1 MSITRVSDFSENSF
15 AFEDSVRNRFG
26 SKKIGL
32 VAEDGGPLLL
42 RLENCLAYG
51 INKNNKFGKDNY
63 TIPLAVGTHTEFVS
77 ALETVE
83 KKCAAV
89 VGKPDTNVMR
99 CFYRSG
105 RQPVLYAKIYWSTAM
120 YREDGSGDISPMK
133 ERDGHFYLDALIR
146 ISSIYLSGNMVSIQV
161 KLHAGGKV
169 FEGEDGGTSEEA
181 SIGQLEF

>member
-1 MSITRVSDFSENSF
+1 MSRTRVSDFSENSF

-42 RLENCLAYG
+42 KLENCLAYG

-83 KKCAAV
+83 KKCART
-89 VGKPDTNVMR
+89 VGKPNTNVMR

-105 RQPVLYAKIYWSTAM
+105 RQPALSVKIDQSTAM
-120 YREDGSGDISPMK
+120 YRDDGSGDISLMK
-133 ERDGHFYLDALIR
+133 ERDRHFYLDDLIR
-146 ISSIYLSGNMVSIQV
+146 VSSIYLSGNMASVQV
-161 KLHAGGKV
+161 KLQDPNYLREKV
-169 FEGEDGGTSEEA
+169 AEPWKR
-181 SIGQLEF
+181 LL

>member
-15 AFEDSVRNRFG
+15 TFEDSVRNRFG

-42 RLENCLAYG
+42 KLENCLIYG

-63 TIPLAVGTHTEFVS
+63 TVPLAVGTLPEFVS
-77 ALETVE
+77 ALEMVE

-89 VGKPDTNVMR
+89 VGKPNINVMR

-105 RQPVLYAKIYWSTAM
+105 RQPVLYAKIDQSTAK
-120 YREDGSGDISPMK
+120 YKEDGSGDISPMK

-146 ISSIYLSGNMVSIQV
+146 ISSIYLSGNMVSVQV
-161 KLHAGGKV
+161 KLQ
-169 FEGEDGGTSEEA
+169 EA
-181 SIGQLEF
+181 KYLRERVTEPPKRLL

>member
-51 INKNNKFGKDNY
+51 INKNNY

-77 ALETVE
+77 ALDTVE

-89 VGKPDTNVMR
+89 VGKLDTNVMR

-105 RQPVLYAKIYWSTAM
+105 RQPVLYAKIDWSTAM
-120 YREDGSGDISPMK
+120 YTEDGSGDISPMK
-133 ERDGHFYLDALIR
+133 ERDGHFYVDALIS
-146 ISSIYLSGNMVSIQV
+146 ISSIYLSGNMVSVQV
-161 KLHAGGKV
+161 ELHAGGKV
-169 FEGEDGGTSEEA
+169 FAIEGEDGGPSEEA